1 MKGVD
6 LFMNYYAYELERL
19 GYESVDPLD
28 FYREVFPEGE
38 LAPQREKDDY
48 RDGEYSAIAI
58 CVTNDK
64 KPNGSRKVKR
74 YTVTDDF
81 DTLDLLMYSDDFCFM
96 SPISYAGKN
105 RTSTNARFMYALC
118 VELDNLCVKKHNTE
132 KPKEETYN
140 IRYNKNTGEY
150 EKYEYVGLHNLIKM
164 FENDKLPKPTYVAAS
179 GTGLHLYYIFNKPIA
194 LFPNIV
200 KEIEKYKRE
209 LTKRIWNKKVTYSY
223 KTEDIQFE
231 SIFQGF
237 RIPGTLT
244 KTGLK
249 NQNRKDDITT
259 VHLFGEKVDVSY
271 MNLYVP
277 KEKRMETVYKSKLT
291 LKKAKELYPTWYDRR
306 IVNGEKKGHWV
317 CSENVYNWWY
327 NRIYNETRVGHRYYC
342 LMMLAIYAVK
352 CEIPQE
358 QLENDC
364 FSLLSK
370 FEEKTIDENN
380 HFTEKDVLDA
390 LQAYENK
397 DFVTYPINSIQNRSG
412 LHIEKNKR
420 NGRKQLDHLD
430 YIRDIKY
437 SKLKRNECEAGG
449 RPTKSEIVKNWRQDN
464 PNGTKYKCIKETGL
478 SKNTVY
484 KWWNSDIDDINYQ
497 EDDIITF

>member
-1 MKGVD
+1 
-6 LFMNYYAYELERL
+6 MNFYSYELERL

-28 FYREVFPEGE
+28 FYRDVFPTGE
-38 LAPQREKDDY
+38 LSPHRERDDY

-64 KPNGSRKVKR
+64 KVNGSRKVKR
-74 YTVTDDF
+74 YTITDDF
-81 DTLDLLMYSDDFCFM
+81 DTLDLLMYSNDFCFM

-105 RTSTNARFMYALC
+105 RTSINARFMYALC
-118 VELDNLCVKKHNTE
+118 VELDNLCIQTYKTQ

-140 IRYNKNTGEY
+140 IRYNKNTREY
-150 EKYEYVGLHNLIKM
+150 EKYEYVGLHNLLKM
-164 FENDKLPKPTYVAAS
+164 FNDDKLPRPTYVAAS
-179 GTGLHLYYIFNKPIA
+179 GSGLHLYYVFNTPIA

-244 KTGLK
+244 KVGLK
-249 NQNRKDDITT
+249 SHNRRDDITT
-259 VHLFGEKVDVSY
+259 VHSFGEKIDVSY

-277 KEKRMETVYKSKLT
+277 KEKRMKTVYKSKLT
-291 LKKAKELYPTWYDRR
+291 LKKAKELYPEWYDRR

-317 CSENVYNWWY
+317 CSENVYNWWL
-327 NRIYNETRVGHRYYC
+327 NRITYETKVGHRYYC
-342 LMMLAIYAVK
+342 LMMLCIYAIK
-352 CEIPQE
+352 CNIPYK

-364 FSLLSK
+364 FSLLTE
-370 FEEKTIDENN
+370 FEKKTIDDNN

-412 LHIEKNKR
+412 LSIEKNKR
-420 NGRKQLDHLD
+420 NGRKQRDHID
-430 YIRDIKY
+430 YMNNIRKFKIEKD
-437 SKLKRNECEAGG
+437 ECSAGG
-449 RPTKSEIVKNWRQDN
+449 RPKGSDKSEIVKIWQEKH
-464 PNGTKYKCIKETGL
+464 PNGKKAQCIRDTGL
-478 SKNTVY
+478 TKPTVY
-484 KWWNSDIDDINYQ
+484 KWWDDNSKNNSDENDS
-497 EDDIITF
+497 DIIKF